1 MERHSFRIV
10 SCESPET
17 MRKLCL
23 STNFSHQKLG
33 EVTVFFAVSIYMLSR
48 SAMTSINLVLRS
60 SDLNIIILD
69 ISYFHVRTFSNF
81 CQTERRCYETMPF
94 TSENFSFAINH
105 LRVNVLLFC
114 SYVCYYFV
122 LMFVIILC
130 YYFVLMFGPFYLFHL
145 LLLVV
150 SYE

>member
-10 SCESPET
+10 SGESLET

-23 STNFSHQKLG
+23 STKFSHLKLG

-48 SAMTSINLVLRS
+48 SAMTSIHLVLRS

-69 ISYFHVRTFSNF
+69 ILYFHVRIFSNF
-81 CQTERRCYETMPF
+81 CQTERRCYETVPF
-94 TSENFSFAINH
+94 TLENFSFAINH

-122 LMFVIILC
+122 LMFVIILFLC
-130 YYFVLMFGPFYLFHL
+130 LVHFIYFIYYFWSSRM
-145 LLLVV
+145 
-150 SYE
+150 SN